1 MLVKVLRQ
9 PLGFRAV
16 TMKKAVLIAIVL
28 LASGLT
34 LLFLIEEPA
43 PGFTGADVYGQDFT
57 LSEQR
62 GRVVIL
68 NFMFTTCDA
77 CKQEIGVLKD
87 VRGVYSESDLVIVSI
102 SVSLSDNNEI
112 LRTFRESQEA
122 NWTFLMDPGDV
133 TDSYGVRSVPHMFVI
148 DGSGRIASSHSDVL
162 GVEDV
167 SSLIDNARSQGD
179 PIVITILSV
188 ALIGVAL
195 GIFFYLGYTKRDM
208 IKERLVGGPGES

>member
-1 MLVKVLRQ
+1 
-9 PLGFRAV
+9 
-16 TMKKAVLIAIVL
+16 MKKAALIAMVL

-43 PGFTGADVYGQDFT
+43 PDFTGADVFGQDFT

-68 NFMFTTCDA
+68 NFMFTTCPA
-77 CKQEIGVLKD
+77 CENETKFLKG

-112 LRTFRESQEA
+112 LRTYRESWEA

-133 TDSYGVRSVPHMFVI
+133 TESYGVRSVPHMFVI
-148 DGSGRIASSHSDVL
+148 DGSGRISSSHSDIL
-162 GVEDV
+162 DTEDV
-167 SSLIDNARSQGD
+167 SSLIDNARSRGD
-179 PIVITILSV
+179 PIVIVILSV
-188 ALIGVAL
+188 ALIGAAL
-195 GIFFYLGYTKRDM
+195 GIFFYLGYTNRDL
-208 IKERLVGGPGES
+208 IKKRLVGGSDES

>member
-1 MLVKVLRQ
+1 MRQ
-9 PLGFRAV
+9 PLGFQAV
-16 TMKKAVLIAIVL
+16 TMKKAALIAMIL

-43 PGFTGADVYGQDFT
+43 PDFTGTDVYGQDFT
-57 LSEQR
+57 LSDQR

-68 NFMFTTCDA
+68 NFMFTTCPS
-77 CKQEIGVLKD
+77 CELETEFLKG

-112 LRTFRESQEA
+112 LRTFRESMEA

-133 TDSYGVRSVPHMFVI
+133 TESYGVRSVPHMFVI
-148 DGSGRIASSHSDVL
+148 DGSGRISSSHADVL
-162 GVEDV
+162 DVEDV

-179 PIVITILSV
+179 PIVIIILSV
-188 ALIGVAL
+188 ALIGAAL
-195 GIFFYLGYTKRDM
+195 GIFFYLGYTNRDM

>member
-1 MLVKVLRQ
+1 MLVKILRQ
-9 PLGFRAV
+9 PLGFQAV
-16 TMKKAVLIAIVL
+16 TMKKAALIAMIL

-43 PGFTGADVYGQDFT
+43 PDFTGADVYGQDFT

-68 NFMFTTCDA
+68 NFMFTTCPA
-77 CKQEIGVLKD
+77 CELETESLKD
-87 VRGVYSESDLVIVSI
+87 VRGVHSESDLVIVSI

-112 LRTFRESQEA
+112 LRTYRESREA

-133 TDSYGVRSVPHMFVI
+133 TESYGVRSVPHMFVI
-148 DGSGRIASSHSDVL
+148 DGSGRIASSHADVL
-162 GVEDV
+162 DVEDV
-167 SSLIDNARSQGD
+167 SSLIDNARSRGD
-179 PIVITILSV
+179 PIVIIILSV
-188 ALIGVAL
+188 ALIGAAL
-195 GIFFYLGYTKRDM
+195 GIFLYLGYTKRVM